1 MADYV
6 PQPLGGKASEAT
18 LDQANIAMRAMPW
31 YQDFLKSIG
40 QNPASVKLNDQQRD
54 QLLQQARSHGFQ
66 IDNKGMQIDE
76 AGNVDKKG
84 HAVRNT
90 LIVAGIAA
98 ATIATM
104 GAAGVFAGA
113 AGAGAGAGAASG
125 AGAAGAAAGLGGV
138 EAGALAGLGAAALP
152 GAGTAL
158 GAAGALGGTAAAA
171 GGIGAGTMAT
181 GGGGIL
187 SAAGKLASGGNG
199 AAGYLETAGKITD
212 SLGAIS
218 AGRAAG
224 RVDEANLNRGINR
237 DAVENYTARLVGERD
252 KLAAVGT
259 RANNSVR
266 GDIMANAQDAHI
278 SMPSTIPKTTI
289 SGGLRPSMFS
299 ANTRQLGADMS
310 AGALADSRAP
320 SPLLAPPPLA
330 EPSQAG
336 KLDSILNTA
345 SSIGSLASM
354 IPYKKKP
361 VVMR

>member
-1 MADYV
+1 
-6 PQPLGGKASEAT
+6 
-18 LDQANIAMRAMPW
+18 
-31 YQDFLKSIG
+31 
-40 QNPASVKLNDQQRD
+40 
-54 QLLQQARSHGFQ
+54 
-66 IDNKGMQIDE
+66 
-76 AGNVDKKG
+76 
-84 HAVRNT
+84 
-90 LIVAGIAA
+90 
-98 ATIATM
+98 
-104 GAAGVFAGA
+104 
-113 AGAGAGAGAASG
+113 
-125 AGAAGAAAGLGGV
+125 
-138 EAGALAGLGAAALP
+138 
-152 GAGTAL
+152 
-158 GAAGALGGTAAAA
+158 
-171 GGIGAGTMAT
+171 MAT

-199 AAGYLETAGKITD
+199 ASGYLETAGKITD

-299 ANTRQLGADMS
+299 ANTRTLGADMS
-310 AGALADSRAP
+310 ADALADSRAP
-320 SPLLAPPPLA
+320 SPLLAPPPLT
-330 EPSQAG
+330 EPPQSG

-345 SSIGSLASM
+345 SAVGSLASM